1 MKSILLTAA
10 GVGLLMLTAYD
21 VYATVLNTRAR
32 YGPVGERL
40 NRHVWRATRWA
51 AFRLP
56 RPRRHRLL
64 NAVGPL
70 LLPLLLVTYITLIVL
85 GFALVYAPRMPAQ
98 FHIGDLKGRLDFL
111 DALYFSGI
119 TLTTLGYGEIVPAST
134 MMRLA
139 ALVESAS
146 GIALISLAI
155 AYLLAVYGALANKR
169 TAALTL
175 YHQAGEGADAAG
187 FIAHHFVEGRFYG
200 LREALRTATRDLQG
214 VLESHVEHPV
224 IHYFHPPEVYK
235 SLPRMLFLLLEACA
249 VIRTALDDERHS
261 DVRNHPEVR
270 TLEASARYV
279 LGELVDSL
287 DLERRRRRRTDLPEE
302 AEEDERRWRG
312 RFAQTLDRLAADGV
326 ETRRDRE
333 AGYREYR
340 ARRRDWESK
349 LRRLS
354 LHLGYDWEEVT
365 GDLDL
370 DYAADEQKEEPAAK
384 AGDVKTAGKR
394 SEARP

>member
-1 MKSILLTAA
+1 MRTILSTAV
-10 GVGLLMLTAYD
+10 GVGLLLLTAYD

-40 NRHVWRATRWA
+40 DRLAWRVARVY

-70 LLPLLLVTYITLIVL
+70 LLPLLFVTYITLLITA
-85 GFALVYAPRMPAQ
+85 FALIYYPRMPAQ
-98 FHIGDLKGRLDFL
+98 FHIGEQKGAIDFV

-134 MMRLA
+134 LMRLA
-139 ALVESAS
+139 ALVESAL
-146 GIALISLAI
+146 GIALISLGI
-155 AYLLAVYGALANKR
+155 AYLLAVYGALAAKR

-187 FIAHHFVEGRFYG
+187 YIAHHFVEGRFYG
-200 LREALRTATRDLQG
+200 LRDALRTATRDMQA
-214 VLESHVEHPV
+214 VLESHIEHPV
-224 IHYFHPPEVYK
+224 IHYFHPVEVYR
-235 SLPRMLFLLLEACA
+235 SLPRMLFLLLETCA
-249 VIRTALDDERHS
+249 VVRTSLDDARYAEM
-261 DVRNHPEVR
+261 RNHPEVR

-287 DLERRRRRRTDLPEE
+287 DLERRKRRREELPQE
-302 AEEDERRWRG
+302 AAEDEARWQRRYRE
-312 RFAQTLDRLAADGV
+312 TLSRLKAEGI
-326 ETRRDRE
+326 ETHPDAE
-333 AGYREYR
+333 AGYRAYR
-340 ARRRDWESK
+340 ARRQDWESK

-354 LHLGYDWEEVT
+354 LHLGYDWDEVT
-365 GDLDL
+365 GDRDM
-370 DYAADEQKEEPAAK
+370 DYAADEEKAEPVEEV
-384 AGDVKTAGKR
+384 AG
-394 SEARP
+394 SQ